1 MRRAIVILVG
11 LAVAVSACGGDEG
24 STVPDGYKTYSKAG
38 VSFAYP
44 PDWDVAERT
53 DAEGAPAVEIT
64 PPDKDETPYGL
75 IQLSISPDAGDRFES
90 LAEQRRI
97 VIREVND
104 GTIDSDEEAD
114 VPGAE
119 EALRTKTTTPPR
131 QGNDPVEVKA
141 DSLDVLRGN
150 GDVIVFTVAS
160 PQREGQEFDPAAI
173 VDSFR
178 LEDE

>member
-1 MRRAIVILVG
+1 MIILLG
-11 LAVAVSACGGDEG
+11 LATAVSACGGDG
-24 STVPDGYKTYSKAG
+24 GNADVPDSYKTYSKAG

-64 PPDKDETPYGL
+64 PPEKEQTPYGL

-90 LAEQRRI
+90 LADQRRI
-97 VIREVND
+97 VIRDVND
-104 GTIDSDEEAD
+104 ATIDSDEEAD

-119 EALRTKTTTPPR
+119 EALRAKTTTPPG
-131 QGNDPVEVKA
+131 QGTDPVEVKA

-160 PQREGQEFDPAAI
+160 PQREGQEFDAAGI
-173 VDSFR
+173 VESFR
-178 LEDE
+178 LED